1 MSVKRYTANKDNTI
15 TDAFKDNLTTRGT
28 SANMGASDVLEVF
41 SIYNQASSS
50 VERSRALVEFPM
62 AEVSKDRD
70 NLDIPASG
78 SVKFILKMSNAEHPF
93 TLPSGFSVSVSPLI
107 QAWDEGLGL
116 DMEGYRD
123 LDASNWISS
132 SDGTPWLTPGGTY
145 PVRSQMNPASLSVV
159 PIEFTQQFPEGTE
172 DLEIDV
178 TPITEEWIRQVKG
191 ETQNAS
197 GSFLLDSNPAIG
209 KKILIY
215 STSGDYRSIQ
225 ISTSSVTDGKTIY
238 VTRGANAPATATT
251 IAAQIHA
258 DPLFSASVNSQDDR
272 RIEIS
277 QITAG
282 FYGNTQISSSIS
294 DGTAGPVH
302 FAGGRGAGN
311 YGLLLKLSGSF
322 EDGTSARSY
331 YTKKF
336 FARGSQYFFARPNL
350 EARYDLSIKDD
361 RGSVIRS
368 SSAAPAADN
377 LNNIYLYNK
386 IRGNLR
392 DLPNTGSNLL
402 VQLKPSLSG
411 AAQSIVRANG
421 TTTIWAT
428 ASRES
433 KGIYKATFAY
443 SGSHEKLYDIW
454 QYSGSSKYIELFT
467 GSAFTINTDP
477 SNSEHSNTEYTVNI
491 TNLKPSYHKSEITK
505 FRIYTRDKNWKPNI
519 YTVAKNQ
526 LPVNNIREAYY
537 KITRVA
543 DNHIVVDYSTGSSPT
558 YSRLSYDM
566 SGSYFDL
573 DMSILEPNYLYEISF
588 LKREEEKYTELKE
601 RFKFRVDP

>member
-1 MSVKRYTANKDNTI
+1 MTEIST
-15 TDAFKDNLTTRGT
+15 
-28 SANMGASDVLEVF
+28 
-41 SIYNQASSS
+41 
-50 VERSRALVEFPM
+50 
-62 AEVSKDRD
+62 DRD

-78 SVKFILKMSNAEHPF
+78 SVKFILKLSNAEHPF
-93 TLPSGFSVSVSPLI
+93 TLPSGFSISASPLL
-107 QAWDEGLGL
+107 QSWDEGLGL

-132 SDGTPWLTPGGTY
+132 SDGTAWLTPGGTF
-145 PVRSQMNPASLSVV
+145 PIQSQINPASVSLV
-159 PIEFTQQFPEGTE
+159 PLEFTQDFPEGTE

-178 TPITEEWIRQVKG
+178 TPIAEEWIRQVKG
-191 ETQNAS
+191 ATQNAS
-197 GSFLLDSNPAIG
+197 GSFMLDSNPATG
-209 KKILIY
+209 KKIVLY
-215 STSGDYRSIQ
+215 STSGDYRTIQ
-225 ISTSSVTDGKTIY
+225 ISTSSATDGRTIY
-238 VTRGANAPATATT
+238 VTRGANAPATTTT

-258 DPLFSASVNSQDDR
+258 DPLFSASVDPDDDR
-272 RIEIS
+272 KIKIS

-294 DGTAGPVH
+294 DGTAAH

-322 EDGTSARSY
+322 ENGTSARSY

-336 FARGSQYFFARPNL
+336 FARGSQYFFERPNL
-350 EARYDLSIKDD
+350 EVRYDLSIKDD
-361 RGSVIRS
+361 RGSVIKS
-368 SSAAPAADN
+368 SSATPAADN

-386 IRGNLR
+386 VRGNLR
-392 DLPNTGSNLL
+392 DLPKTGSNLL
-402 VQLKPSLSG
+402 VQFKPSLAG
-411 AAQSIVRANG
+411 AAQSVVRANG
-421 TTTIWAT
+421 TATTWAT

-433 KGIYKATFAY
+433 KGVYKVTFAY

-454 QYSGSSKYIELFT
+454 QYSGSSKYVGLFT
-467 GSAFTINTDP
+467 GSAFTVGTDP
-477 SNSEHSNTEYTVNI
+477 ANSEHSNSEHVVSI
-491 TNLKPSYHKSEITK
+491 TNLKPAYHKNEVAK

-519 YTVAKNQ
+519 YTTATNK
-526 LPVNNIREAYY
+526 LPVNNIREGYY

-543 DNHIVVDYSTGSSPT
+543 DNHVAVDYSTGSAPA

-588 LKREEEKYTELKE
+588 LKKEEDKYTELKE